1 MTLADIGMLALK
13 SAIVAGLGLILARV
27 VARRAADR
35 VVMLR
40 SAVVLTVALPL
51 LTVLMPVLSLA
62 LLPAAPVAAVQ
73 PLPLWAGRIEPVD
86 GYAVS
91 GVIDWPGAET
101 WVALA
106 WLAVTAALAFR
117 LALGLVTLMRWS
129 REGRAP
135 RPKAWSAA
143 LDSLAG
149 KRRPDLIVSDR
160 AAGPLSWGL
169 PPGAIL
175 IDKASESRP
184 ETAPAVIA
192 HELAHLKRGDWAF
205 LMLSRLMLAMFW
217 FNPLCWRLHA
227 ELAARSEEAADAE
240 AVRTVDRADYA
251 RTLVNLAVEPGST
264 PYLATGMAAS
274 PSELKQRI
282 KTLMTPNAPRRPMT
296 LALSLVVLAA
306 VATPLAA
313 LEISRRD
320 AAEPPAAPDAPTA
333 PLAPIAPV
341 ALLAQPDLPAPPA
354 PPAPPEPPAP
364 LVPIDGDRVIY
375 IGRDDS
381 PEGRAARDAARE
393 AASAAREAGRA
404 AREEARAHA
413 EEVRALAAEHRRD
426 ADAIRVHALA
436 AAEHARGAAAQAH
449 VEVRAAMAQARVEMA
464 RGADEMR
471 RGAEDMRREARRLQD
486 PAHRA
491 EVIAENR
498 ERGNEVTDQ
507 ELRELSPRLMRQAD
521 ELDRQA
527 DRLARQASEA

>member
-13 SAIVAGLGLILARV
+13 SAIVAGLGLVLARI
-27 VARRAADR
+27 VARRATDR

-40 SAVVLTVALPL
+40 SAVVLTVALPV

-62 LLPAAPVAAVQ
+62 LLPAEPVVAAQ
-73 PLPLWAGRIEPVD
+73 PLPLWVGRIEPVE

-106 WLAVTAALAFR
+106 WLAVTAALTAR

-135 RPKAWSAA
+135 RPKAWNSA
-143 LDSLAG
+143 LTSLAG

-169 PPGAIL
+169 SPGAIL
-175 IDKASESRP
+175 IDRASENRP

-227 ELAARSEEAADAE
+227 ELVARSEEAADAE
-240 AVRTVDRADYA
+240 AVRTVDRAAYA
-251 RTLVNLAVEPGST
+251 RTLIDLAVEPGST

-274 PSELKQRI
+274 PHELKQRI

-296 LALSLVVLAA
+296 LALSLVALAA

-313 LEISRRD
+313 LEISRQE
-320 AAEPPAAPDAPTA
+320 ALIAPAAPEA
-333 PLAPIAPV
+333 PLAPLAPVAPV
-341 ALLAQPDLPAPPA
+341 ALLSQPDLPDVPA
-354 PPAPPEPPAP
+354 PPAPPEPPIP
-364 LVPIDGDRVIY
+364 TTGGRVIY
-375 IGRDDS
+375 LGDDDS
-381 PEGRAARDAARE
+381 PIAAAARDEARAARE
-393 AASAAREAGRA
+393 AAVAIREQARVVRDQ
-404 AREEARAHA
+404 ARFDADA
-413 EEVRALAAEHRRD
+413 VRRD
-426 ADAIRVHALA
+426 AESLRTQAEQVRVHALA
-436 AAEHARGAAAQAH
+436 AAEHGRIAAARAQ
-449 VEVRAAMAQARVEMA
+449 VEAQAAMAQARVEMA

-471 RGAEDMRREARRLQD
+471 RGADQMRTEARRLQSAD
-486 PAHRA
+486 YRA

-498 ERGNEVTDQ
+498 ARGNEVTDE

-527 DRLARQASEA
+527 DRLARQVSEA

>member
-13 SAIVAGLGLILARV
+13 SAIVAGLGLILARI

-40 SAVVLTVALPL
+40 SAVMLTVALPL
-51 LTVLMPVLSLA
+51 LTVLMPVVSLA
-62 LLPAAPVAAVQ
+62 LLPAEPVAAVQ
-73 PLPLWAGRIEPVD
+73 PLPLWEGRIEPVE

-91 GVIDWPGAET
+91 GAIDWPGAET

-143 LDSLAG
+143 LDRLAG
-149 KRRPDLIVSDR
+149 KRRPELIVSDR

-175 IDKASESRP
+175 IDKASEGRP
-184 ETAPAVIA
+184 DTAPAVIA
-192 HELAHLKRGDWAF
+192 HELAHLRRGDWAF

-217 FNPLCWRLHA
+217 FNPLCWRLQA
-227 ELAARSEEAADAE
+227 ELVARSEEAADAE

-320 AAEPPAAPDAPTA
+320 APEAPAAPDAPTA

-341 ALLAQPDLPAPPA
+341 ALLAQPDVPAPPA
-354 PPAPPEPPAP
+354 PPAPPEPLA
-364 LVPIDGDRVIY
+364 PIDGGRVIY
-375 IGRDDS
+375 IGREDS

-393 AASAAREAGRA
+393 AAREAREAGRA

-413 EEVRALAAEHRRD
+413 EQARALAAEQRRD

-436 AAEHARGAAAQAH
+436 AAEHARGAAAQAQ
-449 VEVRAAMAQARVEMA
+449 VEARAAMAQARVEMA

-471 RGAEDMRREARRLQD
+471 RGADEMRREARRLQD

-527 DRLARQASEA
+527 DRLAREAAA

>member
-1 MTLADIGMLALK
+1 M
-13 SAIVAGLGLILARV
+13 
-27 VARRAADR
+27 
-35 VVMLR
+35 
-40 SAVVLTVALPL
+40 LTVALPL

-62 LLPAAPVAAVQ
+62 LLPAEPVAAVQ

-101 WVALA
+101 WIALA

-175 IDKASESRP
+175 IDKASEGRP

-320 AAEPPAAPDAPTA
+320 AAEPPAEG
-333 PLAPIAPV
+333 LQLV
-341 ALLAQPDLPAPPA
+341 ALPFGGLAFQRG
-354 PPAPPEPPAP
+354 PEA
-364 LVPIDGDRVIY
+364 G
-375 IGRDDS
+375 
-381 PEGRAARDAARE
+381 EHHRAALGALLKAPADLLAVEHEHQQSVDQR
-393 AASAAREAGRA
+393 
-404 AREEARAHA
+404 HA
-413 EEVRALAAEHRRD
+413 KEQRQDRQIVAK
-426 ADAIRVHALA
+426 ADAHTT
-436 AAEHARGAAAQAH
+436 G
-449 VEVRAAMAQARVEMA
+449 
-464 RGADEMR
+464 
-471 RGAEDMRREARRLQD
+471 
-486 PAHRA
+486 P
-491 EVIAENR
+491 
-498 ERGNEVTDQ
+498 
-507 ELRELSPRLMRQAD
+507 PR
-521 ELDRQA
+521 
-527 DRLARQASEA
+527 